1 MSLPINSAVTTA
13 SSATG
18 MSLGPAE
25 TTAMVPLPYFFRS
38 RHRTT
43 ARASSR
49 YSALGAFFFTAA
61 NCCGLVRVARMLP
74 PCFANR
80 EKIWATC
87 AGVFPSPK
95 ITSGI
100 PARRARWWSTLAK
113 PRSSN
118 GKCRRRATPSS
129 GESLPLRTSSKI
141 LRMASAFMEHHRNI
155 TAEEDYAVAM
165 PLGWCSYP
173 RQPTSSA
180 ISVGDRRELFER
192 LAFYGQ
198 VAGKLLSPDHL
209 HRAELKTTCA
219 TRCGSSCLQATRR
232 RAQLRACVPPVR
244 HPRQIPHEV
253 LGRTP
258 LRGLDITLSSRS
270 TPAHARRYEHKIARG
285 IFGPPQAPASLGKR
299 DAGSV

>member
-1 MSLPINSAVTTA
+1 MSLV
-13 SSATG
+13 
-18 MSLGPAE
+18 PAE
-25 TTAMVPLPYFFRS
+25 TTAMIPLPYFFRS
-38 RHRTT
+38 RRRTT

-80 EKIWATC
+80 EKIWAIC

-141 LRMASAFMEHHRNI
+141 LRMASAFNGAPYE
-155 TAEEDYAVAM
+155 Y
-165 PLGWCSYP
+165 Y
-173 RQPTSSA
+173 
-180 ISVGDRRELFER
+180 SVGRLQCGDATPLVLISETARKLRYFSRRLRRELFER
-192 LAFYGQ
+192 LVFYGQ
-198 VAGKLLSPDHL
+198 ADGKLLSPDHF
-209 HRAELKTTCA
+209 HRAELKTSFA
-219 TRCGSSCLQATRR
+219 TRCRFSGLQGTHR
-232 RAQLRACVPPVR
+232 RAQRRACVPPVR

-270 TPAHARRYEHKIARG
+270 TPAHARRCEHKTARG